1 MTHIFEQLLTMALT
15 ALPVMAVVLAA
26 RWLLRGAP
34 KKYTYLLW
42 LVVAFRLLC
51 PVAPECPVGL
61 LQPEETAQ
69 QISEAADSYI
79 EPTLTYRDNG
89 GFTPDYDV
97 LLNRGYTPN
106 ERGEIITNEAGTRE
120 ALQGKDVYTAAAA
133 LWLLGMAAMVLYLVF
148 STLRLK
154 QQVATAVRREDNI
167 WECDGI
173 PTPFVLGLFR
183 PRIYIPFRMT
193 EAERAYIL
201 AHERYH
207 IRCGDHWVKL
217 LGLVILTVYW
227 WNPAVWL
234 CWVLFCRDMEMR
246 CDEAVLARLGDGVK
260 QDYSRSLISFALDRR
275 APMALAF
282 GEHDAAKRVKH
293 VLQWKKA
300 APAVVFLAVA
310 AVVIVALVCGT
321 NAESG
326 KHNQVTLRTSPDGG
340 MEFDVEA
347 TEDIHSW
354 CLYRDIYHN
363 GALISS
369 GETVLDGFADENAGV
384 STRDFTGRLYVEAEH
399 DAEGGFTNRL
409 TWNLT
414 TFGMA
419 GFTETLPEPHYTG
432 AAHIIGE
439 GEEKTTYRT
448 EADEDILLYTVLLST
463 EPEGK
468 TTLFAADRPLT
479 QVNNTVVQYRLLL
492 SSGTMAELPVP
503 QLDLAQSLFD
513 LRLLSLRDPA
523 DAEPLL
529 EKLGV
534 AKQGSY
540 TLDRGTDSNGTRYL
554 LIAFDS
560 SPADEETL
568 QKEMWGVSC
577 LLTALIGDIDG
588 VNYSY
593 PLRADQASSLLG
605 STNDTNATQSI
616 DTEDHFRLITVYGDH
631 GGDSYAE
638 TLGYESLHDLG
649 QSAAGI
655 RALMQYLGMDTGSED
670 AASSLAKALYAA
682 RNEPEKLLSLLDPA
696 GELGGVEFSVSA
708 SNYLT
713 MLFHDSTLDPALRD
727 TAAWK
732 YSMVML
738 ALLDGY
744 VATSWNWMDDGV
756 QAYEGNSGLWNT
768 AEWLTEH
775 GLEKDVRAYGVSPA
789 MVQTLLNALNLQSS
803 DTTRSLFAAM
813 QSLDDM
819 ALMQKLLGAELW
831 DSPITQP
838 ATVGWPGN
846 FGPSVRFYAT
856 PEDADALDVA
866 MARRA
871 ALLMKLRPTVGYVL
885 WSYPDETGQTVHR
898 DLQSSEAQM
907 LASLSSHTQTSLPV
921 ETAEDLDLYIRFLQL
936 DEKLFLSLSK
946 EGSRFSPDRIA
957 EETAVWF
964 APEDIHDIEYAA
976 LEWWDGQ
983 RFYPLTGEGYDY
995 IEERL
1000 GSASQIGA
1008 TGCPFKSAVLYLHR
1022 ADGVVGKVIPA
1033 GDSCDIFQSDGK
1045 YYQFGDRAQAPYY
1058 DDNSTLF
1065 AHFGTSVE
1073 ELPHYTVSGVSST
1086 AEPAVFANVL
1096 LKREEVGTLLDGRHP
1111 SDLYFDL
1118 DSWEDGSI
1126 NELGCFVYYYDLT
1139 RAEFRQ
1145 LLEQLDT
1152 TPEYLQVTAPEG
1164 SEHDL
1169 AHVTVSGTWT
1179 RAEIEQLAAA
1189 MGSTLPEIK
1198 TNIPQET
1205 PSPAEPEEETPSA
1218 PSASAGYRLPVSF
1231 RAESTTAAK
1240 AEVERL
1246 MAHWPLKNG
1255 GSNLLGYSFTHY
1267 KNDENLYA
1275 GFGITPDGAVYA
1287 LPYPAVPLEKVERTF
1302 DTNAMTYILTV
1313 RIGENT
1319 PPAEGMAL
1327 PPAAGTYTYTIS
1339 LPDFTCVESFVPLA
1353 GADTRIPFGD
1363 ILGFVGYA
1371 VTEPGAGPSHNTRTY
1386 YTVRG
1391 GGPMKIA
1398 ETFGFGEPQD
1408 YSVDLDGDGVKEL
1421 VSNVQ
1426 YGADG
1431 AQRVYVYQRRGND
1444 VYLGTLSPDGL
1455 PDFDN
1460 WGANAYWS
1468 EYDPAERVFRFH
1480 YAQKNSEAYGVW
1492 ETSDLTQLHFNKF
1505 TP

>member
-1 MTHIFEQLLTMALT
+1 MTQIFEQLLTMALT

-26 RWLLRGAP
+26 RWLLREAP
-34 KKYTYLLW
+34 KRYTYLLW

-51 PVAPECPVGL
+51 PVAPESPVGL
-61 LQPEETAQ
+61 IQPEETAQ
-69 QISEAADSYI
+69 QISEAAEAYI
-79 EPTLTYRDNG
+79 EPTLTYRNNG

-106 ERGEIITNEAGTRE
+106 AAGEIITNEAGTRE
-120 ALQGKDVYTAAAA
+120 ALQVEDLFVGASAV
-133 LWLLGMAAMVLYLVF
+133 WLLGMAAMVLYLVF

-154 QQVATAVRREDNI
+154 RQVAMAVRLEGNV

-207 IRCGDHWVKL
+207 IRCGDHWAKL

-227 WNPAVWL
+227 WNPTVWL

-246 CDEAVLARLGDGVK
+246 CDEAVLAQLGDCVK

-282 GEHDAAKRVKH
+282 GEHDAARRIRH
-293 VLQWKKA
+293 VLKWKKA

-321 NAESG
+321 NAQSG
-326 KHNQVTLRTSPDGG
+326 KYNQVTLRTSPTGG
-340 MEFDVEA
+340 MEFDVEV

-363 GALISS
+363 GQLISS
-369 GETVLDGFADENAGV
+369 TETVLDGFADENGGV
-384 STRDFTGRLYVEAEH
+384 STRDFTGRLYVEAKH
-399 DAEGGFTNRL
+399 DTEGGFTNQL
-409 TWNLT
+409 TWSLT
-414 TFGMA
+414 SFGT
-419 GFTETLPEPHYTG
+419 GSFIETLPEQRYTG

-448 EADEDILLYTVLLST
+448 EADKDILLYTVLLST
-463 EPEGK
+463 EPEEK

-479 QVNNTVVQYRLLL
+479 QLNNTVVQYRLLL
-492 SSGTMAELPVP
+492 SSGTMADLPVP
-503 QLDLAQSLFD
+503 QLDLAQALFD

-523 DAEPLL
+523 DALPLT

-534 AKQGSY
+534 NSLCGTGGGY
-540 TLDRGTDSNGTRYL
+540 TLDRGTDNNKNVL
-554 LIAFDS
+554 LIAFDT
-560 SPADEETL
+560 PPTDEESL
-568 QKEMWGVSC
+568 QKEMWGISL

-593 PLRADQASSLLG
+593 PLDADSLTELISNTDDVNDAG
-605 STNDTNATQSI
+605 SV
-616 DTEDHFRLITVYGDH
+616 DTEDYFRLITVYGDQ

-638 TLGYESLHDLG
+638 TLGYENLHDLG

-655 RALMQYLGMDTGSED
+655 RVLMQYLGMDTGSED
-670 AASSLAKALYAA
+670 ASPSLAKALYAA

-696 GELGGVEFSVSA
+696 GELGHCEFMVSS

-713 MLFHDSTLDPALRD
+713 MMFHDATMDPMLRD
-727 TAAWK
+727 TVIWK

-738 ALLDGY
+738 ALLDEY
-744 VATSWNWMDDGV
+744 VATSWNWIDDGV

-775 GLEKDVRAYGVSPA
+775 GLEEDVRAYGVSPV

-803 DTTRSLFAAM
+803 DAARSLFVAM
-813 QSLDDM
+813 QPLDDLG
-819 ALMQKLLGAELW
+819 LMQYLLGADLW
-831 DSPITQP
+831 SGRIIQP

-846 FGPSVRFYAT
+846 FGPAVSFYET
-856 PEDADALDVA
+856 PEDSAALDVA

-885 WSYPDETGQTVHR
+885 WSYPDENGQQIHR
-898 DLQSSEAQM
+898 DLQSSEAKM
-907 LASLSSHTQTSLPV
+907 ITSLSSHMQTSLPV
-921 ETAEDLDLYIRFLQL
+921 ETAEDLDFYIRFLNL
-936 DEKLFLSLSK
+936 DEKLFLSLSE

-964 APEDIHDIEYAA
+964 TPEDIHDIEYAA

-983 RFYPLTGEGYDY
+983 RFYPLTQEGYDY

-1008 TGCPFKSAVLYLHR
+1008 TGCPYQSAVLYLHR

-1033 GDSCDIFQSDGK
+1033 GDSCDVFQSDGK
-1045 YYQFGDRAQAPYY
+1045 YYQFGDRARPPYY
-1058 DDNSTLF
+1058 DDNSTLY

-1073 ELPHYTVSGVSST
+1073 ELPHYTVDGTSPST
-1086 AEPAVFANVL
+1086 GPVVFANIL
-1096 LKREEVGTLLDGRHP
+1096 LNRDEVGTLLNGRIP
-1111 SDLYFDL
+1111 TDMYFDL
-1118 DSWEDGSI
+1118 DSWEDESVKK
-1126 NELGCFVYYYDLT
+1126 LGGYIYYYNLT

-1145 LLEQLDT
+1145 FVEGLEVI
-1152 TPEYLQVTAPEG
+1152 PEELRSIELEG
-1164 SEHDL
+1164 NETDL
-1169 AHVTVSGTWT
+1169 ADITVSGTWT
-1179 RAEIEQLAAA
+1179 RAEIEQLRAA
-1189 MGSTLPEIK
+1189 MNGTPE
-1198 TNIPQET
+1198 
-1205 PSPAEPEEETPSA
+1205 SPEA
-1218 PSASAGYRLPVSF
+1218 PT
-1231 RAESTTAAK
+1231 E
-1240 AEVERL
+1240 
-1246 MAHWPLKNG
+1246 
-1255 GSNLLGYSFTHY
+1255 
-1267 KNDENLYA
+1267 
-1275 GFGITPDGAVYA
+1275 ITGQT
-1287 LPYPAVPLEKVERTF
+1287 E
-1302 DTNAMTYILTV
+1302 
-1313 RIGENT
+1313 
-1319 PPAEGMAL
+1319 
-1327 PPAAGTYTYTIS
+1327 
-1339 LPDFTCVESFVPLA
+1339 
-1353 GADTRIPFGD
+1353 FGD
-1363 ILGFVGYA
+1363 IMGFPGYI
-1371 VTEPGAGPSHNTRTY
+1371 VTDPGAGPGHTTRTY
-1386 YTVRG
+1386 YTIRG

-1398 ETFGFGEPQD
+1398 ETFGFDEPQD
-1408 YSVDLDGDGVKEL
+1408 YVVDLDGDGVTEL
-1421 VSNVQ
+1421 VANVT
-1426 YGADG
+1426 YGGDG
-1431 AQRVYVYQRRGND
+1431 ARRVYVYQRRGND
-1444 VYLGTLSPDGL
+1444 VYLGTLSADGL
-1455 PDFDN
+1455 PNFDN

-1468 EYDPAERVFRFH
+1468 EYDSAKKVFRIH
-1480 YAQKNSEAYGVW
+1480 YAQKNSEEYGLL
-1492 ETSDLTQLHFNKF
+1492 ETKDLSRLSFSKF